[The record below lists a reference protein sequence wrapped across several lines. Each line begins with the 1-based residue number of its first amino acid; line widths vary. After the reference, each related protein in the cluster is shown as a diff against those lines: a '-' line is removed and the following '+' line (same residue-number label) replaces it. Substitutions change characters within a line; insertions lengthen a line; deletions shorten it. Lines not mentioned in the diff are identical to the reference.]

1 VACSTLELRLAE
13 YLDGELP
20 GEPARQMD
28 AHIRLCPSCSHR
40 VELERAFREIYV
52 TPLGPDE
59 APPDLRERMARLVAE
74 LEGPA
79 TPAARRPGSGRPG
92 RRVAVAAGL
101 AGLLLIG
108 AAAGA
113 LVLSWG
119 QRAGAA
125 SLERLADAS
134 VEQHQ
139 KLARGVLPLDIV
151 QVTPK
156 EAERWFDQKLSFNVR
171 LPELNVE
178 HLTFVGGRIA
188 HLEGAEV
195 AALEYRVDQHGV
207 SLFVM
212 PAAQFDRLGLKPE
225 PKFRMLN
232 RNGYD
237 VIVWKSH
244 GVGYA
249 LVSEIGGRSCAVCH
263 SPVPALDAAL
273 TPPIH
278 DPR

>member
-1 VACSTLELRLAE
+1 VGAVPR
-13 YLDGELP
+13 
-20 GEPARQMD
+20 R
-28 AHIRLCPSCSHR
+28 
-40 VELERAFREIYV
+40 RA
-52 TPLGPDE
+52 
-59 APPDLRERMARLVAE
+59 
-74 LEGPA
+74 
-79 TPAARRPGSGRPG
+79 
-92 RRVAVAAGL
+92 AVAAGL
-101 AGLLLIG
+101 AALLLAG
-108 AAAGA
+108 AAGGA
-113 LVLSWG
+113 LLLSWS
-119 QRAGAA
+119 QRAAAA

-151 QVTPK
+151 RVSPK
-156 EAERWFDQKLSFNVR
+156 EAERWFHQKLDFNVR
-171 LPELNVE
+171 LPELNGE

-188 HLEGAEV
+188 HLDGAEV
-195 AALEYRVDQHGV
+195 AALEYQVDHHGV

-212 PAAQFDRLGLKPE
+212 PAEHFDRLGLKAE

-232 RNGYD
+232 RSGYD

-244 GVGYA
+244 GVAYA